1 MRGKLR
7 SRANVLMLCA
17 LLAPAAAKADVVLPE
32 KGVPLPFF
40 RPDVDTESPF
50 DGMTTGSVPV
60 QLASAV
66 RIGPPSSGDVSVLR
80 DGLEAVSRGDI
91 PAARA
96 VRDGIAANALDRTIL
111 EWAIALSGSNAVSSA
126 EINRA
131 TTLLAGWPG
140 MAALRRNTERA
151 LYDERPD
158 PDTVIDAFAGHP
170 PETTKGVIALARAY
184 MDKDDTDAA
193 IAAVAPFWRIE
204 KLSAKDELLILQE
217 FGALIPVSDHRF
229 RMERMLHA
237 DRFSAAARVSGFAK
251 AAELA
256 DAWEAVTRNAKD
268 ADRLLEAVPLDQR
281 SAGYVFAQAKRLR
294 RTGHFKQA
302 AATMAKAP
310 KDAVA
315 LVDPDAWWVERR
327 VLSRELLDIGETRG
341 AYEVAAA
348 HSAESPTDAA
358 DAEFHAG
365 WYALRG
371 LRDAKTAATHF
382 NRIIDIA
389 DGPISLARAYYWLGR
404 AAEAGGPGEA
414 VAFYEK
420 AATYGTAFYGQLA
433 ASKLGRGTISA
444 PAPEP
449 SMADRASFTNRV
461 AVRAIERLERA
472 DQTWRAD
479 ILYRDLASELTSPG
493 ELALLAAMAEA
504 RGNHYLALRIGKIA
518 AARGI
523 DIGALTHPVGAIPL
537 EARIS
542 GAGQALAYAVARQ
555 ESEFNVS
562 AKSGAGALG
571 LLQLLP
577 GTAKE
582 MARKAGLSYE
592 KGRLTTDAGYN
603 ATLGAAFLSEQLDR
617 FDGSYILTFAG
628 YNAGPRRALDWMERY
643 GDPRGKDIETV
654 VDWIERIPFTETR
667 GYVQRVMENYQV
679 YKMRLTGRADIAS
692 DLIEGRH

>member
-1 MRGKLR
+1 
-7 SRANVLMLCA
+7 
-17 LLAPAAAKADVVLPE
+17 
-32 KGVPLPFF
+32 
-40 RPDVDTESPF
+40 
-50 DGMTTGSVPV
+50 
-60 QLASAV
+60 
-66 RIGPPSSGDVSVLR
+66 
-80 DGLEAVSRGDI
+80 
-91 PAARA
+91 
-96 VRDGIAANALDRTIL
+96 
-111 EWAIALSGSNAVSSA
+111 
-126 EINRA
+126 
-131 TTLLAGWPG
+131 
-140 MAALRRNTERA
+140 
-151 LYDERPD
+151 
-158 PDTVIDAFAGHP
+158 
-170 PETTKGVIALARAY
+170 
-184 MDKDDTDAA
+184 
-193 IAAVAPFWRIE
+193 
-204 KLSAKDELLILQE
+204 
-217 FGALIPVSDHRF
+217 
-229 RMERMLHA
+229 
-237 DRFSAAARVSGFAK
+237 
-251 AAELA
+251 
-256 DAWEAVTRNAKD
+256 
-268 ADRLLEAVPLDQR
+268 
-281 SAGYVFAQAKRLR
+281 
-294 RTGHFKQA
+294 
-302 AATMAKAP
+302 
-310 KDAVA
+310 
-315 LVDPDAWWVERR
+315 
-327 VLSRELLDIGETRG
+327 
-341 AYEVAAA
+341 
-348 HSAESPTDAA
+348 
-358 DAEFHAG
+358 
-365 WYALRG
+365 
-371 LRDAKTAATHF
+371 
-382 NRIIDIA
+382 
-389 DGPISLARAYYWLGR
+389 
-404 AAEAGGPGEA
+404 
-414 VAFYEK
+414 
-420 AATYGTAFYGQLA
+420 
-433 ASKLGRGTISA
+433 
-444 PAPEP
+444 
-449 SMADRASFTNRV
+449 MADRASFTNRV

-493 ELALLAAMAEA
+493 ELSLLAAMAEA